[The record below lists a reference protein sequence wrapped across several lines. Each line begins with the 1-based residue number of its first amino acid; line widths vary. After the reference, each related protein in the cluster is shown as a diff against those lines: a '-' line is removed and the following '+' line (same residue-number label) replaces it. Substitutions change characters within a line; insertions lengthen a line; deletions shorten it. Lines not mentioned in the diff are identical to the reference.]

1 MNAMF
6 DQTLIG
12 RKFYT
17 HDAKTVYTC
26 RGIYVQ
32 PESYPIVVGEYPDP
46 TYKVNR
52 LATHKLNDCKFTD
65 FVAAPT
71 AP

>member
-1 MNAMF
+1 MLII

-12 RKFYT
+12 RQYYT

-26 RGIYVQ
+26 RGIYIQ
-32 PESYPIVVGEYPDP
+32 PESRPVLIGEYPDP

-52 LATHKLNDCKFTD
+52 ITTHKLEDAKFTD
-65 FVAAPT
+65 FVPV
-71 AP
+71 P